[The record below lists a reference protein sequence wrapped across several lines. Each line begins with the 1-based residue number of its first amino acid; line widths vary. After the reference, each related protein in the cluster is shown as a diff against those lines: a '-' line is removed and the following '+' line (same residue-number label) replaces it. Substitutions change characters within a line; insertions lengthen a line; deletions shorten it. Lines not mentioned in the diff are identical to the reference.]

1 MAAYP
6 FIFHKMGF
14 SAGGNVTI
22 AEKKRICKTIADMI
36 SFPSTFSVSQR
47 NMYPAE
53 GVFGGG
59 SYVYYPGGKPV

>member
-1 MAAYP
+1 MAVDP

-22 AEKKRICKTIADMI
+22 AEKKRICKTFAVMI
-36 SFPSTFSVSQR
+36 SSLSTFSVSQR
-47 NMYPAE
+47 NMYPAQD
-53 GVFGGG
+53 VFGGG